1 METYSRRIVMRLS
14 NIAAA
19 LMLALAVSAIE
30 PPPTERDDVTE
41 VVHGVELVD
50 PYRWLEGGA
59 APELDER
66 ERADLEARVS
76 EWTDAQNLY
85 TRHVLD
91 NLPGREKLES
101 RLQELMEVGSVG
113 TPTMRRDLY
122 FYTKREGDQPQPVVY
137 VRRGVRGDPRVL
149 LDPNA
154 LDSAGLTALA
164 WTAPNRDGSLMAFG
178 LYRAGDENA
187 TLYILDVESGEWLA
201 DEIPGKVQEVNWMP
215 DGKSFFYS
223 RLGDVGNPYSREIR
237 YHVVGTHHRQDPRLF
252 EQYSEGPLA
261 TTWGPFA
268 YTSRDGRWMI
278 LGYWTGTDSN
288 DLWVADLDQWFRTGE
303 LDLVEILE
311 GEEAQASGPIVG
323 DTLYMHTTL
332 GAPNRRLVAVDLN
345 RPAREHWKEVIPER
359 RDAVLESIASSRS
372 FLVAGYL
379 RDARNEVVLHDFDGR
394 VVRRLELPGIG
405 TASVSTDQERNEVF
419 LRFVSFNEPPSIYHV
434 DLRKGER
441 ELWERPDVPVDPAMM
456 EVRQVFFRSKDG
468 TRVPMFLVHRKGLTR
483 NGENPTWL
491 TGYGGF
497 NVSRKPFFSAT
508 LFPWLESGGIY
519 AVVNLRGG
527 GEYGTEW
534 HRAGMLDRKQN
545 VFDDFIA
552 AAEYLISEKYTSPR
566 KLAIT
571 GGSNGGLLTGAALV
585 QRPDLFAAVIS
596 AVPLLDML
604 RYQHFLMAR
613 FWVPEYGTAENP
625 EHFDFLHAYSPY
637 HNVEEGT
644 TYPAVMLT
652 AGENDARVHPLHARK
667 MTALLQA
674 STASDPAEAPVL
686 LWVDR
691 EAGHGQGKPLH
702 LRVRDTADQRL
713 FLMWQLGMLGD
724 R

>member
-1 METYSRRIVMRLS
+1 MRLC
-14 NIAAA
+14 IITTTAI
-19 LMLALAVSAIE
+19 LLALAVSAIE
-30 PPPTERDDVTE
+30 PPPTERDE
-41 VVHGVELVD
+41 VREVFHGVELVD

-59 APELDER
+59 APELGEN
-66 ERADLEARVS
+66 EKAALEARVS
-76 EWTDAQNLY
+76 EWTDAQNRY

-91 NLPGREKLES
+91 KLPGRQKLES
-101 RLQELMEVGSVG
+101 RLRELMEVGSVG

-122 FYTKREGDQPQPVVY
+122 FYTKREGEQAQPVVY
-137 VRRGVRGDPRVL
+137 VRRGVRGDVRTL

-187 TLYILDVESGEWLA
+187 TLYILDVESGDWLA
-201 DEIPGKVQEVNWMP
+201 DEIPGKVQGVNWMP
-215 DGKSFFYS
+215 DGRSFFYT
-223 RLGDVGNPYSREIR
+223 RLADVSNPYSREIR
-237 YHVVGTHHRQDPRLF
+237 YHVVGTHHRHDPLLF
-252 EQYSEGPLA
+252 EQYTEGPLA

-288 DLWVADLDQWFRTGE
+288 DLWVADLDHWFRTGE
-303 LDLVEILE
+303 LDLVPILE
-311 GEEAQASGPIVG
+311 GEQAQALGPIVG

-332 GAPNRRLVAVDLN
+332 DAPNRRVIAVDLN
-345 RPAREHWKEVIPER
+345 RPSREHWKEVIPER
-359 RDAVLESIASSRS
+359 SDAVLESVSASRS

-379 RDARNEVVLHDFDGR
+379 RDARNEIALHDFDGR
-394 VVRRLELPGIG
+394 VVRRLDLPGIG
-405 TASVSTDQERNEVF
+405 TASVSTDQERNEAF
-419 LRFVSFNEPPSIYHV
+419 LRYVSFNEPPSIYHL
-434 DLRKGER
+434 DLREGER
-441 ELWERPDVPVDPAMM
+441 ELWERPEVPVDPAMM
-456 EVRQVFFRSKDG
+456 EVQQVFFRSKDG
-468 TRVPMFLVHRKGLTR
+468 TRVPMFLVHRKGLKK
-483 NGENPTWL
+483 NGSNPTWL

-508 LFPWLESGGIY
+508 LFPWLEAGGIY

-534 HRAGMLDRKQN
+534 HRAGMLENKQN

-552 AAEYLISEKYTSPR
+552 AAEYLIAEKYTRPE

-596 AVPLLDML
+596 GVPLLDML

-625 EHFDFLHAYSPY
+625 EHFEFLRAYSPY
-637 HNVEEGT
+637 HNVEKGT
-644 TYPAVMLT
+644 KYPAVMLT

-667 MTALLQA
+667 MTALLQS
-674 STASDPAEAPVL
+674 STASDPQEAPVL

-713 FLMWQLGMLGD
+713 FLMWQLGMLGE